1 MLAGTRS
8 AIRDGNDTLF
18 WTNNWVDSDLRLID
32 YANTDDVEFDIDCT
46 VASMTN
52 SEGQWDFQRLE
63 KFLPPE
69 AVDMVV
75 GMSPPRASSGSDDW
89 VWGLEKSGMFSIRSA
104 YNIICNHEFAQNPNL
119 WKTVWRWKGPNRIT
133 HFLWLAAK
141 EKLLTNEARSRRG
154 LCLGG
159 DCRWC
164 SGEAESTAHVL
175 RDCNFAKAFWQAIG
189 DFDLNTPDWQLNLS
203 EWFQAFLASDN
214 GLRFGI
220 GCWFLWRAR
229 NERIFAGSVE
239 SAKAIASKALNW
251 EIKVREATNF
261 EANIL
266 DSQRKERQIAVAWKA
281 GPPGWI
287 VINSDGSVLGNRGG
301 AAVGGLLRNEDGQC
315 VEAFAMN
322 LGICSITRA
331 EIRGAIEGIRRA
343 WSGGYRKVEVQMDS
357 QAAIAILMD
366 DSASIEH

>member
-1 MLAGTRS
+1 
-8 AIRDGNDTLF
+8 
-18 WTNNWVDSDLRLID
+18 
-32 YANTDDVEFDIDCT
+32 
-46 VASMTN
+46 MTN

>member
-1 MLAGTRS
+1 
-8 AIRDGNDTLF
+8 
-18 WTNNWVDSDLRLID
+18 
-32 YANTDDVEFDIDCT
+32 
-46 VASMTN
+46 MTN

-229 NERIFAGSVE
+229 NERIFAG
-239 SAKAIASKALNW
+239 
-251 EIKVREATNF
+251 
-261 EANIL
+261 
-266 DSQRKERQIAVAWKA
+266 QRKERQIAVAWKA

-366 DSASIEH
+366 DNLETLISIKSDEELTNLIEEYDRLCPGSKIRAFLSLPRSLKTVSPPPSSRSSVDASPFNANYYRQAPYSCSGRVLLTLFRPGGQ